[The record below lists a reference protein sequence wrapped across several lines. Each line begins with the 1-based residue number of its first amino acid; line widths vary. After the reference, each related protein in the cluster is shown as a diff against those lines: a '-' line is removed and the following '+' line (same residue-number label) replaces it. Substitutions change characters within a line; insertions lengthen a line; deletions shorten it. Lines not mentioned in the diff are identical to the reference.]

1 MVAGDIMTVSAA
13 IDQPR
18 VRMLDMQAPPERNL
32 IASLKCWLYLK
43 AEAVLTELTAPYI
56 QHLLETD
63 REKLLRWAVGARKRY
78 EFLSRPNLSLAQAE
92 AMTIRNPHTGLPA
105 PPTPSEWFAPI
116 RGEPRGF
123 VLYVHG
129 GSFIAERS
137 PRVTAL
143 IGRFAAAANARVF
156 APSYRLAPEHPCPAA
171 IEDIEAAFAWLGRI
185 WPDEPVV
192 AVGESAG
199 SAILL
204 AALQRMRDRKEPL
217 PRGAMLLSPW
227 LDLSLQSRS
236 VAMSSIIGRARQ
248 TMDALSLTARLYL
261 HDRSATDPLASP
273 LFGEM
278 HGLPPM
284 LIHAS
289 RSDTFYDD
297 AVRLADKVRDA
308 CGDLTVR
315 LWSDETHVWERSSAP
330 AARQS
335 IQLGAE
341 FIRDRLAA

>member
-1 MVAGDIMTVSAA
+1 MTVSAT
-13 IDQPR
+13 IDQPG
-18 VRMLDMQAPPERNL
+18 VRLIDMQAPPERNAMAAVRRW
-32 IASLKCWLYLK
+32 IYLHG
-43 AEAVLTELTAPYI
+43 EALATELMVPYMRR
-56 QHLLETD
+56 LLDTD

-78 EFLSRPNLSLAQAE
+78 HLVSRPNLSLAQAE
-92 AMTIRNPHTGLPA
+92 AMTIRGPHGALPA

-129 GSFIAERS
+129 GSFMAERS

-156 APSYRLAPEHPCPAA
+156 APSYRLAPENPCPAA
-171 IEDIEAAFAWLGRI
+171 VEDIEAAFAWLGRT

-192 AVGESAG
+192 AVAESAG
-199 SAILL
+199 AAILL
-204 AALQRMRDRKEPL
+204 AALQRMRDRGEAL
-217 PRGAMLLSPW
+217 PRGAMFLSPW

-236 VAMSSIIGRARQ
+236 VALSSFVSRTRL
-248 TMDALSLTARLYL
+248 TMDALALTARLYL
-261 HDRSATDPLASP
+261 HDMSATDPVASP
-273 LFGEM
+273 LFGDM

-289 RSDTFYDD
+289 KSDTLYDD

-308 CGDLTVR
+308 GGDLTAR
-315 LWSDETHVWERSSAP
+315 LWTAETHVWERSSAP

-335 IQLGAE
+335 IELGAE
-341 FIRDRLAA
+341 FIRDRLA